1 MKTLLAAI
9 VVLMGSLAT
18 ATAQDFYLPSSSKSK
33 KAVATM
39 LQAAELYANVH
50 LAEGNAK
57 IEQALAEDPAMF
69 MAYVYAAQYAPTSK
83 KNALIEKALAIDTKN
98 LNKAEN
104 IMRGLMEE
112 WQKDPKYKPTEE
124 MKALVAAYPKTPQAT
139 EWASLHAFYTE
150 RNLDAA
156 LDYAQKLAK
165 MRPRYAPNYNTMGYM
180 YVQKKEM
187 DNAKTALEKY
197 ITLSPKEPNAY
208 DSMGEFYMTN
218 QDYTKAA
225 EYYDKAVAM
234 GFNDAKERADKARSM
249 IK

>member
-39 LQAAELYANVH
+39 QQAADLYANVH
-50 LAEGNAK
+50 IAEGNAK
-57 IEQALAEDPAMF
+57 IEQALADDPAMF
-69 MAYVYAAQYAPTSK
+69 MAYVYAVQYAPNSE

-156 LDYAQKLAK
+156 WTTPKNWPKCALSMPLITIRWGICTSKK
-165 MRPRYAPNYNTMGYM
+165 RRWITPKRPSKSISPCPPRNPMPT
-180 YVQKKEM
+180 
-187 DNAKTALEKY
+187 TAWASS
-197 ITLSPKEPNAY
+197 T
-208 DSMGEFYMTN
+208 
-218 QDYTKAA
+218 
-225 EYYDKAVAM
+225 
-234 GFNDAKERADKARSM
+234 
-249 IK
+249 